1 MRKEKM
7 HESLKNQFDNW
18 FGGDKK
24 QKLVLT
30 NGEITILARIKEN
43 IAYRLEIKV
52 FFDDDQVFFYNILL
66 DEDSEMTSEYFFSE
80 ILKSLDDFL
89 ENQCEIVKKVKSL
102 IGGEN

>member
-1 MRKEKM
+1 MDEQ
-7 HESLKNQFDNW
+7 LKNKFDEW
-18 FGGDKK
+18 FSGDKK
-24 QKLVLT
+24 QKLFLA

-66 DEDSEMTSEYFFSE
+66 DKESTVTSFEIFSE
-80 ILKSLDDFL
+80 IIKGLDDFL
-89 ENQCEIVKKVKSL
+89 KNQCEIVKKVKSL